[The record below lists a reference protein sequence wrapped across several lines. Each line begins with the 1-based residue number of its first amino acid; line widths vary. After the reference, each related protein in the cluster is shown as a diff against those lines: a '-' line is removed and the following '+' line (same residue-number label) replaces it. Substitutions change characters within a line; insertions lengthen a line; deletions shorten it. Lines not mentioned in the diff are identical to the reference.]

1 MVQSCISLAE
11 VLGDAETWRGA
22 NFLPFSALM
31 GATSGGWCVGES
43 GGASTY
49 KEDVKAPWFS
59 HAALGFCHIS
69 VLACPM
75 MSEFWLACG
84 KQQEIYAFALFSLV
98 IDIYLAGGLDLCCI
112 ANNYMKT
119 IITIWRLWGHNK
131 KKLGPDW
138 NLSTTTEKHF
148 YYAVLTVTAIRWQYE
163 LLIFKSKSK
172 L

>member
-1 MVQSCISLAE
+1 MLRPGEGLIFCLSQHSW
-11 VLGDAETWRGA
+11 VLHQVGDVWV
-22 NFLPFSALM
+22 SQ
-31 GATSGGWCVGES
+31 

-112 ANNYMKT
+112 ANNHMKT

-172 L
+172 LQFAVLKAYWRI